1 MKQFKLLS
9 VLVLLLFSAGANA
22 QFAWYGSEGVAQVET
37 NLAEGTGD
45 NQGVWWVAIDNGD
58 GGKSKVI
65 WDDGTEY
72 DGNSLNSSVP
82 DDNYVLTYGGISG
95 TAVLNRG
102 TLNYH
107 PFVNVGFLVAGWD
120 SDKYPL
126 PADVSAWEGI
136 AISYS
141 CDIDASL
148 VLGLGDYDAQIG
160 YANPEVSLPKA
171 PEGNFVRIKWSKFV
185 QPSWYK
191 ESQKIEGSEAAEKL
205 VNIKFKIQSSNG
217 SYKFKINAIGSY
229 NMLPSTHC
237 KLKITAT
244 GNGSALFG
252 SNTINNNTS
261 DFVVDK
267 GTDPNISFVPD
278 AGYKIKSVKVGGA
291 DVTASVVSNS
301 YTVSN
306 IQDNTTVAVEFEA
319 LPTYQL
325 TVSVTGDG
333 FAKYDE
339 TAISNSSKVFTV
351 IEGTNATITF
361 VPDAGQMVKSVK
373 LGSLDV
379 TSSVTDNSYTLNIQS
394 NATVTV
400 VFGAIPPC
408 QLTIS
413 ATGNG
418 AASFN
423 STEVRNTT
431 AIFYVDKGANPQIT
445 FSPDAEHMIK
455 SVKVGTTDVTASI
468 VSDSYTISNIQDN
481 AIVTV
486 EFEEIPKEK
495 CITPTISYSDGK
507 LSFDCDTED
516 VKFYYE
522 ITNVDVKTGAANHE
536 VKLGGSEKVSVFKV
550 SVYAKKDGY
559 ADSDVAT
566 KEIKV
571 SLMDGDVNKDGKVN
585 AADHVALSNIILEK

>member
-102 TLNYH
+102 TLDYH

-120 SDKYPL
+120 SDKHPL

-141 CDIDASL
+141 CDIEASL

-171 PEGNFVRIKWSKFV
+171 PEGNFVRIKWSQFV

-191 ESQKIEGSEAAEKL
+191 ESQKIEGPEAAEKL

-229 NMLPSTHC
+229 NMLPSTQC

-291 DVTASVVSNS
+291 
-301 YTVSN
+301 
-306 IQDNTTVAVEFEA
+306 
-319 LPTYQL
+319 
-325 TVSVTGDG
+325 
-333 FAKYDE
+333 
-339 TAISNSSKVFTV
+339 
-351 IEGTNATITF
+351 
-361 VPDAGQMVKSVK
+361 
-373 LGSLDV
+373 
-379 TSSVTDNSYTLNIQS
+379 
-394 NATVTV
+394 
-400 VFGAIPPC
+400 
-408 QLTIS
+408 
-413 ATGNG
+413 
-418 AASFN
+418 
-423 STEVRNTT
+423 
-431 AIFYVDKGANPQIT
+431 
-445 FSPDAEHMIK
+445 
-455 SVKVGTTDVTASI
+455 DVTASI